1 MKRIIIG
8 LAVLMMVNTAYA
20 AGKMGFFESL
30 LKGLKSKVGSKL
42 ESKNRVSA
50 VAAVR
55 GKKQGVQ
62 AEALYWKGG
71 VSDKAEKKLAGEKQQ
86 LTEAVQLVVDGDNA
100 GGKAA
105 LEKFLKENPDSVYA
119 QDAKE
124 ALANISEEGA
134 PAVTGAA
141 GDAEKPAAAPKKP
154 AKPADDEDE

>member
-20 AGKMGFFESL
+20 AGKM
-30 LKGLKSKVGSKL
+30 GSKL